1 MKRIIIALTLSL
13 ICALYTPSSAQDI
26 DRNVPQFVTYMEIL
40 GQGGLVTFNY
50 DRRFTNSADGPG
62 FRVGLGYVNLG
73 QFQGYTFPVGLNYLQ
88 GKNGKYFE
96 LGIGATYGKIGI
108 IDRFDNEARLTGNMF
123 FGFRYQPEDRGLNIR
138 AGLATLVGNIKEP
151 EQENEA
157 FFIPLPGI
165 SFGYTFR

>member
-1 MKRIIIALTLSL
+1 MKIISTLALYLM
-13 ICALYTPSSAQDI
+13 CALYTQLSAQDT
-26 DRNVPQFVTYMEIL
+26 DRGTAQFATYMEIL

-62 FRVGLGYVNLG
+62 FRIGLGYVNLG
-73 QFQGYTFPVGLNYLQ
+73 KFQGYTFPVGLNYLQ
-88 GKNGKYFE
+88 GSNGKYFE
-96 LGIGATYGKIGI
+96 IGLGVTYGKIGI
-108 IDRFDNEARLTGNMF
+108 IDKFDNEARLAGNMF

-138 AGLATLVGNIKEP
+138 AGLATFVGNIKRV

>member
-1 MKRIIIALTLSL
+1 MKIISILALCL
-13 ICALYTPSSAQDI
+13 ICALYTQLSAQDV
-26 DRNVPQFVTYMEIL
+26 DRPTAQFATYMEIL

-50 DRRFTNSADGPG
+50 DMRFTESADGPG

-88 GKNGKYFE
+88 GRNGKYFE
-96 LGIGATYGKIGI
+96 IGIGATYGKIGI
-108 IDRFDNEARLTGNMF
+108 IDKFDNEARLAGNMF

-138 AGLATLVGNIKEP
+138 AGLATFVGNIKRP